1 MASQSPSP
9 QQSRRGST
17 VENTSETPR
26 RFQNGWSKEQDKLMA
41 DWSDIAGCYRWMH
54 DRAEKMFTKKNM
66 FMTIPVIILST
77 LTGTASVGIGSIAGG
92 DEEFQKYLNFGIG
105 GVSLIAGILTTLNNF
120 LRFAQLSESHKV
132 AGVAWGKFQ
141 RLIAV
146 ELALK
151 PDERM
156 DSLDF
161 LKICRADLDRLIEQ
175 SPPIPD
181 SIIAEFEKEFKD
193 RPNLRRPDICHG
205 LDHTH
210 VYDNS
215 QSRLKALTSDAA
227 LTLMHKKRVLRQEIL
242 PDLDKLIEGAVRV
255 NLEKKKQ
262 EIEDAVKAATA
273 ANEGA
278 SRSGGRI
285 DPSGLLNQTESKLK
299 DLVSLRR
306 KQVSVNPMLSISESL
321 ATGKGTGNEMFS
333 FTNPLNKKPVVQLGE
348 TTSDRAATVLTELS
362 SAESTLADATGEVKI
377 TIGADMSATERT
389 DA

>member
-1 MASQSPSP
+1 
-9 QQSRRGST
+9 
-17 VENTSETPR
+17 
-26 RFQNGWSKEQDKLMA
+26 
-41 DWSDIAGCYRWMH
+41 MH
-54 DRAEKMFTKKNM
+54 DRAEKMYTKKNM
-66 FMTIPVIILST
+66 YMTIPVIILST

-120 LRFAQLSESHKV
+120 LRYAQLSESNKV

-181 SIIAEFEKEFKD
+181 SIIYEFEREFKD

-215 QSRLKALTSDAA
+215 QSRLKTLTSDAA
-227 LTLMHKKRVLRQEIL
+227 LTLMHKKRLLRQEIL
-242 PDLDKLIEGAVRV
+242 PDLDKLIEGAVRS
-255 NLEKKKQ
+255 NLESKKREIEEAVHAATSATGIPTRMDSSLLLRNADSKLRDLVNTRKKQ
-262 EIEDAVKAATA
+262 I
-273 ANEGA
+273 
-278 SRSGGRI
+278 I
-285 DPSGLLNQTESKLK
+285 L
-299 DLVSLRR
+299 
-306 KQVSVNPMLSISESL
+306 NPMASISETL
-321 ATGKGTGNEMFS
+321 NNGGKSDDF
-333 FTNPLNKKPVVQLGE
+333 FTVVNPLNKKLNVLVGSE
-348 TTSDRAATVLTELS
+348 NTMTTPANTEARTTTLDSNDVHITVGSSTTEQVAPS
-362 SAESTLADATGEVKI
+362 SNDKV
-377 TIGADMSATERT
+377 DV
-389 DA
+389 